1 MIRVILVFFLCLA
14 SLSAERRAKNVILFL
29 GDAGGISTLH
39 AASVF
44 GHNHPQ
50 KLFIQS
56 MPFVALVDTT
66 PVESW
71 VSDSAAGMTAIITGH
86 KTRNGVISQSADAI
100 RGKKDGA
107 PLKTILEHAEERG
120 LATGVVSNVSIADA
134 TPAACYAHVN
144 DRRMTGEIFAQ
155 VLSPRFGDGV
165 DIVFGA
171 GRKPILEA
179 TAKLGIQIEDA
190 LRGRGFAVA
199 PSVEQLPPDARRA
212 IVLHDSGNFDL
223 PAAVNRAI
231 SSLSQNR
238 KGFFLMVECDMHTND
253 LKRGLDRVLIMDR
266 MVRDA
271 AARMGRD
278 TLILFT
284 ADHSFDIRVVR
295 GAQGDPLLP
304 ADGDGAK
311 PQPAARQP
319 LRVDNSHTGEQVL
332 LAAMGPGASRVRGYL
347 LNTDTFHVMMQA
359 FGWEKPKS
367 K

>member
-1 MIRVILVFFLCLA
+1 MLRLVLIFIVSLT
-14 SLSAERRAKNVILFL
+14 SLSAERRAKNIILFL
-29 GDAGGISTLH
+29 GDAGGIPTLH
-39 AASVF
+39 AASVY

-50 KLFIQS
+50 KLFIQG
-56 MPFVALVDTT
+56 MPYIALVDTS
-66 PVESW
+66 PADSW
-71 VSDSAAGMTAIITGH
+71 VTDSAAGMTAIVTGQ
-86 KTRNGVISQSADAI
+86 KTKNGVISQSADAV

-107 PLKTILEHAEERG
+107 LLKTILEHAEERG
-120 LATGVVSNVSIADA
+120 LSTGVVSNVSIADA
-134 TPAACYAHVN
+134 TPAACYAHAN
-144 DRRMTGEIFAQ
+144 DRRMTGEIFSQ

-179 TAKLGIQIEDA
+179 TAKLGVQIESA

-199 PSVEQLPPDARRA
+199 SSVDELPPAARRA
-212 IVLHDSGNFDL
+212 VVLYDSGGFDL

-253 LKRGLDRVLIMDR
+253 LKRGLDRALIMDR
-266 MVRDA
+266 MVRDV
-271 AARMGRD
+271 AARMSRD

-284 ADHSFDIRVVR
+284 ADHSFDIRVQR
-295 GAQGDPLLP
+295 GAQGEPVLP

-311 PQPAARQP
+311 PQPAARTP
-319 LRVDNSHTGEQVL
+319 IRVDNSHTGEQVL
-332 LAAMGPGASRVRGYL
+332 LAAMGPGASRVRGFL
-347 LNTDTFHVMMQA
+347 LNTDTFHIMMQA
-359 FGWEKPKS
+359 YGWEKPKS

>member
-1 MIRVILVFFLCLA
+1 MILLIFLLL
-14 SLSAERRAKNVILFL
+14 SLSSLSAAERRAKNVILFL

-39 AASVF
+39 AASVY

-56 MPFVALVDTT
+56 MPYVALVDTT
-66 PVESW
+66 PAESW
-71 VSDSAAGMTAIITGH
+71 VSDSAAGMTAIVTGQ
-86 KTRNGVISQSADAI
+86 KTKNGVISQSADAI
-100 RGKKDGA
+100 RGKKDGET
-107 PLKTILEHAEERG
+107 LKTILEHAEERG
-120 LATGVVSNVSIADA
+120 LSTGVISNVSIADA

-144 DRRMTGEIFAQ
+144 DRRMTGEIFSQ

-199 PSVEQLPPDARRA
+199 PSVEQLPPASRRA
-212 IVLHDSGNFDL
+212 VVLYDSGSFDL
-223 PAAVNRAI
+223 PAAVDWAV

-238 KGFFLMVECDMHTND
+238 KGFFLMVECDMHTNE
-253 LKRGLDRVLIMDR
+253 LKRGLDRALIMDR
-266 MVRDA
+266 LVRDA
-271 AARMGRD
+271 AARAGRD
-278 TLILFT
+278 TLVLYT
-284 ADHSFDIRVVR
+284 ADHSFDIRIVR

-311 PQPAARQP
+311 PQSSSRPP

-332 LAAMGPGASRVRGYL
+332 LAATGPGAGRVRGYL
-347 LNTDTFHVMMQA
+347 LNTDTFHIMMQA
-359 FGWEKPKS
+359 YGWEKPKS